1 MANEVAELNSQGNLE
16 LKKTK
21 SIATSK
27 NLYSKSQETYLRET
41 YAKQKKLPQD
51 LVNDMEVDPELLK
64 TKQEEQIRED
74 VPVEEFNSRVELN
87 RYFQSNPGIE
97 AKCIQYTNN
106 R

>member
-1 MANEVAELNSQGNLE
+1 MANEVAELHSQGNFE

-21 SIATSK
+21 SITTSK
-27 NLYSKSQETYLRET
+27 NLYSKSQEIYLRET

-64 TKQEEQIRED
+64 TKQEEQMRED
-74 VPVEEFNSRVELN
+74 APVEEFNARVELN
-87 RYFQSNPGIE
+87 RYFQNNPGIE